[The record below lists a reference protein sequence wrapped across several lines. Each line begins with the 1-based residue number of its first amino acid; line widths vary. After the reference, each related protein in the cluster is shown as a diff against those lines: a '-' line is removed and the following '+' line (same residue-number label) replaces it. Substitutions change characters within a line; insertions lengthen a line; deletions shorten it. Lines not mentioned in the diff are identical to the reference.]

1 MVYKTHHPHQMSQKY
16 CSGLIYEVV
25 VYERLIFA
33 QTFETTITCTTPN
46 SIILSKLMHHVKT
59 NFRSSIL
66 TIIQSKTMPTIMTLM
81 QTTSMSSVLL
91 SDQPNGCLSFGFVQ
105 TTVVPIFQLFI
116 NIFQFIETTMTRESV
131 ELSRIESWVV
141 MKFLFLQRKI
151 WDYDINPGWQI
162 PPPTIIFNRRG
173 FTIRNATHSLGNLQY
188 VHHLLLTNQ

>member
-116 NIFQFIETTMTRESV
+116 NIFQFIQDYWDNNDKRKCGIV
-131 ELSRIESWVV
+131 PYWILSRHEVLVPAEENLRLWYKPWVT
-141 MKFLFLQRKI
+141 
-151 WDYDINPGWQI
+151 NTP
-162 PPPTIIFNRRG
+162 
-173 FTIRNATHSLGNLQY
+173 S
-188 VHHLLLTNQ
+188 HHHIQS